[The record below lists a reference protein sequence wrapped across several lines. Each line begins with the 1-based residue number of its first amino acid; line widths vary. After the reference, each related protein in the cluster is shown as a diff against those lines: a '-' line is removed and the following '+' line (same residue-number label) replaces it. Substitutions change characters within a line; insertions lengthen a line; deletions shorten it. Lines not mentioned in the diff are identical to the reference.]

1 MTEQTFAAGPTAAYQ
16 AFLEAGEFRL
26 QRSRSSGRFVFE
38 PRVVEPCTGADDLE
52 WTPTRGR
59 GVVYATTVVRPRGGA
74 APYNVVL
81 VDLEEGVRMMG
92 VVTNLPPEA
101 VRIGQA
107 VQARIA
113 AREGGARIEFEAV
126 EPAPQA

>member
-1 MTEQTFAAGPTAAYQ
+1 MTHPTLAAGPTAAYQ
-16 AFLEAGEFRL
+16 AFLDAGEFRL

-38 PRVVEPCTGADDLE
+38 PRVVAPGTGVDDLE
-52 WTPTRGR
+52 WTPVSGR
-59 GVVYATTVVRPRGGA
+59 GVVYATTIVRPRAPA
-74 APYNVVL
+74 APYGVIL

-101 VRIGQA
+101 VRIGQP

-113 AREGGARIEFEAV
+113 PRDGGARIEFDAV
-126 EPAPQA
+126 DLAPSV